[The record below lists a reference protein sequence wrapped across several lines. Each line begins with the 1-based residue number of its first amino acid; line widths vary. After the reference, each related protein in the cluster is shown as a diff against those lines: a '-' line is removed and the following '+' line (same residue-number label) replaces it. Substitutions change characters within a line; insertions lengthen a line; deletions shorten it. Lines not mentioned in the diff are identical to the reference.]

1 VYIVADVFGHLVSSL
16 KNKDQVVL
24 ATIVS
29 SSGSAPLPAG
39 ALMLVKEGG
48 NVTFGTVG
56 GGLLEARVIEE
67 AGKYFDKPLPAAI
80 RKIDLNDDVSN
91 EGMICGGSV
100 EVLLESIDSSDL
112 VVFQKV
118 QEIRE
123 AGEDCVLI
131 RFVDAIQRSINR
143 TVVESQSTTT
153 PGFER
158 FLETIGAD
166 NNALNEAVR
175 HVFNQ
180 DIVRRVPGVR
190 GEIIVQ
196 PVHGLQ
202 QLIVF
207 GGGHISKHLSTIA
220 SVAGFSVSVIDDREE
235 YADLSRFPEASRVL
249 AVDYKKA
256 FTTIAP
262 TPATSIVIVT
272 RGHQSDQEVLAQA
285 LQTQARYV
293 GMIGSKRKVIACFK
307 NLQAQGVA
315 TSALK
320 RVHAPIGLDIG
331 AITAEEIAVSIV
343 AELIRV
349 RRGVNTPSIPLAEQ
363 IKNLI

>member
-1 VYIVADVFGHLVSSL
+1 MADVFGHLVSSL
-16 KNKDQVVL
+16 KNKDKVVL

-39 ALMLVKEGG
+39 ALMLIKDGG
-48 NVTFGTVG
+48 NVTLGTVG

-67 AGKYFDKPLPAAI
+67 AGKYFRTKLPASI
-80 RKIDLNDDVSN
+80 HKIDLNDDVSN

-100 EVLLESIDSSDL
+100 EVLLESIDYSEQA
-112 VVFQKV
+112 VFQKV

-131 RFVDAIQRSINR
+131 RCIDTVQRTVDRI
-143 TVVESQSTTT
+143 VVESQTTTT
-153 PGFER
+153 PELVRVLER
-158 FLETIGAD
+158 TGAD
-166 NNALNEAVR
+166 KNTVSDAIR
-175 HVFNQ
+175 HAFDQ
-180 DIVRRVPGVR
+180 DIVRRVSGVR
-190 GEIIVQ
+190 GEIILQ
-196 PVHGLQ
+196 PIRGTR

-207 GGGHISKHLSTIA
+207 GGGHISKHLSAIA
-220 SVAGFSVSVIDDREE
+220 SVAGFSVSVLDDRDE
-235 YADLSRFPEASRVL
+235 YADPIRFPEASRVL
-249 AVDYKKA
+249 AVDYKEA
-256 FTTIAP
+256 FATIAP
-262 TPATSIVIVT
+262 TPAASIVIVT

-285 LQTQARYV
+285 LQTQVRYI

-307 NLQAQGVA
+307 NLQAQGVSA
-315 TSALK
+315 SALK

-349 RRGVNTPSIPLAEQ
+349 RRGLNAPSIPLSEQ